1 MFSQRKKKSS
11 SDKNIPKTPNNTS
24 NDASTEHSPH
34 IQLCNNPCC
43 FFCIMKEQNPSLRKS
58 KISTCFK
65 EMPQRDNQEHV
76 LVLSGLWNIAM
87 KQPNDPEFPSLG
99 LFNCMA
105 KLILKGTKNKNWLL
119 QNQNIYIPYYA
130 AHIIG
135 SYTMHREDFAQIAI
149 QSGVIPPL
157 LELLKGKIS
166 WVEQRVAVRAFGHLA
181 SYKSTFELV
190 SEYESELVKSTMNLA
205 SSCLEKIYVE
215 FVSVKTRVEY
225 HRNLL
230 TRGLGDLEM
239 ENRKAEEWASQLQC
253 WCIHLLNC
261 FASKDSKSLDLICK
275 KDFLNDLCDMW
286 GGLVNNTSPGG
297 FGLIRILC
305 YNKLGRTKIAES
317 PKVLK
322 SLCNLSRS
330 CDDWQY
336 LGIDCLLLLLKDQNT
351 RYKVID
357 VDSVDVVSCLVD
369 LVELRRLGD
378 KSNVGETITK
388 VLVQL
393 FEHNKFA
400 TNLISLDSMI
410 ERKNKERI
418 MSELELK
425 EKMVRAKLIKKEGN
439 KMFSLGKVEEALLKY
454 CEALE
459 VCPLRY
465 RNERM
470 VIYSNKAQCYLF
482 LKDPDSAI
490 SDSTRALCLCNPAN
504 THGKSLWRRSQAY
517 DMKGMAKE
525 SVMDC
530 IMFMNAFVKSN
541 EYKSVK
547 VPYHVA
553 RMFCKQ
559 MDDTWLFRNA
569 RSKIKSK
576 VIEKIDVS
584 MVENYCEMEGGYE
597 SDNESNYGDQAYDD
611 KKNFMAG
618 LCTIMEEHFDGKEG
632 RRRKMERARR
642 RLKKSVVVA
651 RLT

>member
-1 MFSQRKKKSS
+1 MEKTQMMEETA
-11 SDKNIPKTPNNTS
+11 SDDNIPKTPYNTS
-24 NDASTEHSPH
+24 HGDSTEHSPH

-43 FFCIMKEQNPSLRKS
+43 FFCMMKEQNPSLRKS
-58 KISTCFK
+58 KISTYFK
-65 EMPQRDNQEHV
+65 EMPQRDDREHV

-87 KQPNDPEFPSLG
+87 TQPNNPEFPSLG
-99 LFNCMA
+99 IFNCMA
-105 KLILKGTKNKNWLL
+105 KLIIKGTNNKNWLL

-135 SYTMHREDFAQIAI
+135 SYTMHKEEFAQIAI

-157 LELLKGKIS
+157 VDLLKGEIS
-166 WVEQRVAVRAFGHLA
+166 WVEQRVAVRALGHLA
-181 SYKSTFELV
+181 SYKSTFVLV
-190 SEYESELVKSTMNLA
+190 SEYESELVKSSMNLA

-215 FVSVKTRVEY
+215 FVSVKRRVEY

-261 FASKDSKSLDLICK
+261 FASKDSKSLNLICRK
-275 KDFLNDLCDMW
+275 VFLNDLCDMW

-305 YNKLGRTKIAES
+305 YNKFGRKKIAES

-336 LGIDCLLLLLKDQNT
+336 LGIYCLLLLLKDQNT
-351 RYKVID
+351 RYKV
-357 VDSVDVVSCLVD
+357 VDIENVDVVSCLVD

-388 VLVQL
+388 VLMQL
-393 FEHNKFA
+393 VEHNNNA
-400 TNLISLDSMI
+400 TNLISLNSKVD
-410 ERKNKERI
+410 RRNKERV
-418 MSELELK
+418 MSEVELK
-425 EKMVRAKLIKKEGN
+425 EKMVAAKLIKKKGN
-439 KMFSLGKVEEALLKY
+439 KMVSLGKVEEALLKY

-470 VIYSNKAQCYLF
+470 VIYSNKAQCSLL

-504 THGKSLWRRSQAY
+504 SHGKSLWRRSQAY

-530 IMFMNAFVKSN
+530 IMFMNGFIKSN
-541 EYKSVK
+541 ENKRVK

-559 MDDTWLFRNA
+559 MDATWLFRNPCPK
-569 RSKIKSK
+569 SKSK
-576 VIEKIDVS
+576 VIQKSE
-584 MVENYCEMEGGYE
+584 
-597 SDNESNYGDQAYDD
+597 NESNYGEQPCDDD
-611 KKNFMAG
+611 KKNFMPG
-618 LCTIMEEHFDGKEG
+618 LCSIMEEPFDGKGG
-632 RRRKMERARR
+632 RRRKMERAKR
-642 RLKKSVVVA
+642 RLKKGVAVA
-651 RLT
+651 RLM

>member
-1 MFSQRKKKSS
+1 MYSQMKKNTPT
-11 SDKNIPKTPNNTS
+11 DNNIPRTPYNTS
-24 NDASTEHSPH
+24 HDDDSTEHSSQH

-65 EMPQRDNQEHV
+65 EMPQRDSQEHV

-87 KQPNDPEFPSLG
+87 TQPNDPEFPSLG
-99 LFNCMA
+99 IFNCMA
-105 KLILKGTKNKNWLL
+105 KLIIKGTKNKHWLL

-135 SYTMHREDFAQIAI
+135 SYTMHKEEFAQIAI
-149 QSGVIPPL
+149 RSGVIPPL
-157 LELLKGKIS
+157 LDLMKGKIS
-166 WVEQRVAVRAFGHLA
+166 WVEQRVAVRALGHLA
-181 SYKSTFELV
+181 SYKSTFDLV
-190 SEYESELVKSTMNLA
+190 SAYEAELVKSTMNLA
-205 SSCLEKIYVE
+205 SSCLGKIYVE
-215 FVSVKTRVEY
+215 FVSVKRRVEY

-253 WCIHLLNC
+253 WSIYLLNC
-261 FASKDSKSLDLICK
+261 FASKDSKSLELICK
-275 KDFLNDLCDMW
+275 KVFLNDLCDMW
-286 GGLVNNTSPGG
+286 GGLINNTSPGG

-305 YNKLGRTKIAES
+305 YNNLGRKKIAES
-317 PKVLK
+317 PKVVK

-351 RYKVID
+351 RYKIID
-357 VDSVDVVSCLVD
+357 IDNVDVVSCLVD
-369 LVELRRLGD
+369 LIELRRLGD
-378 KSNVGETITK
+378 KSNVGDTITK

-393 FEHNKFA
+393 LEHNNKDCYKFYSK
-400 TNLISLDSMI
+400 TNLISLDSKMD
-410 ERKNKERI
+410 RRNKERL
-418 MSELELK
+418 MSEVKLK
-425 EKMVRAKLIKKEGN
+425 EKMVSAKLIKKEGN
-439 KMFSLGKVEEALLKY
+439 KLFSLGKVEEAVLKY

-459 VCPLRY
+459 VCPLKY

-470 VIYSNKAQCYLF
+470 VIYSNKAQCSLL

-504 THGKSLWRRSQAY
+504 TDGKSLWRRSQAY

-525 SVMDC
+525 SLMDC
-530 IMFMNAFVKSN
+530 VMFMNGFVKSN
-541 EYKSVK
+541 ENKRVK
-547 VPYHVA
+547 VSYHVA

-559 MDDTWLFRNA
+559 MDATWLFRNA
-569 RSKIKSK
+569 CSKSKSK
-576 VIEKIDVS
+576 VIHKI
-584 MVENYCEMEGGYE
+584 EGDYE
-597 SDNESNYGDQAYDD
+597 SSNESRFEDQTYEH
-611 KKNFMAG
+611 KKNFMPG
-618 LCTIMEEHFDGKEG
+618 LCPIMEEPFHVKEG

-642 RLKKSVVVA
+642 RLKKGVVVA
-651 RLT
+651 RLM